1 MKLNGRRGVPIGA
14 FTSQPIGNFAASR
27 IDHTMKEKYRVKC
40 LHRYC
45 NDNVMLARS
54 KAEALFLIR
63 AYERESAKVGL
74 VVKANSCIAPIG
86 TETKNGNKKHRKRK
100 RSKRKK
106 D

>member
-1 MKLNGRRGVPIGA
+1 
-14 FTSQPIGNFAASR
+14 
-27 IDHTMKEKYRVKC
+27 
-40 LHRYC
+40 
-45 NDNVMLARS
+45 MLARS

-86 TETKNGNKKHRKRK
+86 TETKKWKQKNGNKKHRKRK